1 MLVAARS
8 SRISHAAYA
17 QPRAHAPIYQ
27 SVAEFDGDLDLPEPS
42 HRLGLTLDGGF
53 DESTTSR
60 VSTIRRPEP
69 PRMGSY

>member
-1 MLVAARS
+1 MLLTRNRERTLPS
-8 SRISHAAYA
+8 N
-17 QPRAHAPIYQ
+17 Q
-27 SVAEFDGDLDLPEPS
+27 SVAEFNEKTLTFLNR
-42 HRLGLTLDGGF
+42 HTRLGLTLDGGF